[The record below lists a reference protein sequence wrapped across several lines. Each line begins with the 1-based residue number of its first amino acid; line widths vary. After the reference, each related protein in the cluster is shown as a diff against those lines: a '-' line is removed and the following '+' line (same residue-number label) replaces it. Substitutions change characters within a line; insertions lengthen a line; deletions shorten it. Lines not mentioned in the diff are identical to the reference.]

1 MTTSTIKNSLLEIA
15 SKVNRNT
22 TIEHVYEH
30 LALLND
36 IEKSEEQEKD
46 GKIVTHKALKN
57 NTKKWLK

>member
-22 TIEHVYEH
+22 TIEEVYEH

-46 GKIVTHKALKN
+46 GKILTHKALKN
-57 NTKKWLK
+57 KAKKWLK

>member
-22 TIEHVYEH
+22 TIEDVYEH

-46 GKIVTHKALKN
+46 GKILTHKALKN
-57 NTKKWLK
+57 KAKKWLK

>member
-57 NTKKWLK
+57 KAKKWLK